1 MTRRGCSRCPVV
13 TATGDECPSPLRSF
27 SRWVQAAACEAGTSS
42 ERRAHGSGREA
53 RFGSWEKP
61 PRPHGQSLLCPRPG
75 RPASRPSRHGASGTL
90 TPLSGTLLLSRG
102 TRARPRAPP
111 VGTQVLAPPPAAL
124 CRCHT
129 QRHPRARAMAP
140 LMSHDAPSPRPTR
153 SLALGS
159 ARGGRQCISGS
170 SRVPWRGLLPRT
182 RLRTCRRA
190 GPRGV
195 LADVGAG
202 AVGKPRKRTRRSGGR
217 SRV

>member
-1 MTRRGCSRCPVV
+1 MTRGGCSRCPVV

-75 RPASRPSRHGASGTL
+75 RPASRSSRHGASGTL

-111 VGTQVLAPPPAAL
+111 VRTQVLAPPPAAL

-129 QRHPRARAMAP
+129 QHHPHARAMAP
-140 LMSHDAPSPRPTR
+140 LAPPPLTRHGPWRRGRP
-153 SLALGS
+153 AVVDS
-159 ARGGRQCISGS
+159 AFPEAPVCRGGGF
-170 SRVPWRGLLPRT
+170 
-182 RLRTCRRA
+182 CRERA
-190 GPRGV
+190 
-195 LADVGAG
+195 
-202 AVGKPRKRTRRSGGR
+202 
-217 SRV
+217 

>member
-1 MTRRGCSRCPVV
+1 MTRGGCSRCP
-13 TATGDECPSPLRSF
+13 SPGGSRLQRVKPVSCLREEHTL
-27 SRWVQAAACEAGTSS
+27 RGV
-42 ERRAHGSGREA
+42 RRGLGA
-53 RFGSWEKP
+53 
-61 PRPHGQSLLCPRPG
+61 HGQSLLSSPRSTRFPVLPARSLRHADPAVRDASAEPRYPGEASRSPG
-75 RPASRPSRHGASGTL
+75 RDPGPRASPRRPL
-90 TPLSGTLLLSRG
+90 PLS
-102 TRARPRAPP
+102 
-111 VGTQVLAPPPAAL
+111 
-124 CRCHT
+124 HT
-129 QRHPRARAMAP
+129 ASPSCEGDGSP
-140 LMSHDAPSPRPTR
+140 GAPSPRPTR
-153 SLALGS
+153 SLASGS